1 MLDPHHAHDAR
12 KRASNWILA
21 LLPALLIAAVVLSM
35 AMPAKAETRT
45 LKLLNLHT
53 REKAEIAFKRNGRY
67 IPDGLRKINYIL
79 RDWRKNKSVS
89 MDPRLLDLIW
99 SVYQKSGSHE
109 YINVVCGY
117 RSPATN
123 SMLRSR
129 SRGVAKKSQH
139 TLGKAM
145 DFFIPGVP
153 LAKLRAIGL
162 KMQVGGVGY
171 YPTSGS
177 PFVHMDVGGV
187 RHWPRMS
194 RSQLLAL
201 FPNGRTIHI
210 PSDGKPLPGYQ
221 QALADYR
228 ERNGEPPDVQVAS
241 ASGSKHKGFFAALF
255 GGGADEEE
263 DNNEAVAVASAEQPK
278 AKPAR
283 NSPLPGVEV
292 ASDRPSSEDAADMPR
307 LTTAALP
314 EKAPRPDLG
323 VGEPAQEQE
332 VAMNIPLPT
341 WRPDYTPPAVS
352 GEQAQPAVAV
362 ASSTTA
368 YGTSN
373 DQIASVLARESA
385 KLQEAAAGSEGKGT
399 MQAFA
404 GPLPTARP
412 AALFQPASFTTL
424 PEPRPGFQ
432 AGQHGLKAEPA
443 VLRGGDFSGKG
454 GRIGRTDDSQRLALL
469 AKAENADPIVV
480 VSSGVHTTGKAG
492 RATSSD
498 EQAKARPVPVPVK
511 GDVAK
516 WAVQPRLPALR
527 VRTSDEHAT
536 AYNIIRSKPSFVY
549 TTGFRQG
556 DTGEDPH
563 RFTGSA
569 VKFLAMAR
577 FDTN

>member
-1 MLDPHHAHDAR
+1 LLDPHKSDDALE
-12 KRASNWILA
+12 RAPNWFLAFLPVLLIVAA
-21 LLPALLIAAVVLSM
+21 LLSMIEPAS
-35 AMPAKAETRT
+35 AETRS

-67 IPDGLRKINYIL
+67 LPDGLRKINYIL

-99 SVYQKSGSHE
+99 TVYQKTGSHE

-162 KMQVGGVGY
+162 KMEVGGVGY

-201 FPNGRTIHI
+201 FPDGRTIHI

-221 QALADYR
+221 QALAEYR
-228 ERNGEPPDVQVAS
+228 QRNGEPPSVQVAS
-241 ASGSKHKGFFAALF
+241 ASERKHKGFFASLF

-263 DNNEAVAVASAEQPK
+263 DNSEAVAVASAEEPQ
-278 AKPAR
+278 AKPSA
-283 NSPLPGVEV
+283 SSSLPGVGG
-292 ASDRPSSEDAADMPR
+292 APSETADMPK
-307 LTTAALP
+307 LAAAALP
-314 EKAPRPDLG
+314 EKAPRPDLN
-323 VGEPAQEQE
+323 VGEPSPAPE

-341 WRPDYTPPAVS
+341 WRPDYTPPAEAKPVV
-352 GEQAQPAVAV
+352 VA
-362 ASSTTA
+362 ASATA

-373 DQIASVLARESA
+373 DQIAAVLARESERL
-385 KLQEAAAGSEGKGT
+385 KEAAGGTDNKG
-399 MQAFA
+399 MVQAFA

-424 PEPRPGFQ
+424 PQPRPELLPGNQ
-432 AGQHGLKAEPA
+432 SAKAVPA
-443 VLRGGDFSGKG
+443 VLRGVEPSGKA
-454 GRIGRTDDSQRLALL
+454 GRIDRAGDSQRLALL
-469 AKAENADPIVV
+469 ATAQNTDPIVV
-480 VSSGVHTTGKAG
+480 VSSGVHTTGKEA
-492 RATSSD
+492 RPSTTD
-498 EQAKARPVPVPVK
+498 MKPRARPVPVPVK
-511 GDVAK
+511 NDVAK
-516 WAVQPRLPALR
+516 WAVQPRLPLMP
-527 VRTSDEHAT
+527 VRTSGQHAR
-536 AYNIIRSKPSFVY
+536 AFDMVRSKPDFVY
-549 TTGFRQG
+549 TAGFRQG
-556 DTGEDPH
+556 DQGEDPH

>member
-1 MLDPHHAHDAR
+1 MLDPHYADDAR
-12 KRASNWILA
+12 ERAPNWILA
-21 LLPALLIAAVVLSM
+21 LLPVLLIAAALLSM
-35 AMPAKAETRT
+35 VTPASAETRT

-67 IPDGLRKINYIL
+67 LPDGLRKINYIL

-99 SVYQKSGSHE
+99 SVYQKTGSHE

-123 SMLRSR
+123 NMLRSR
-129 SRGVAKKSQH
+129 SRGVAEKSQH

-201 FPNGRTIHI
+201 FPDGRTIHI

-228 ERNGEPPDVQVAS
+228 ERNGEPPSVQVADVS
-241 ASGSKHKGFFAALF
+241 ERKHKGFFASLF

-263 DNNEAVAVASAEQPK
+263 DNSEAVTVASAEKPQ
-278 AKPAR
+278 AKPGAS
-283 NSPLPGVEV
+283 SPLPGVEA
-292 ASDRPSSEDAADMPR
+292 ASASTGEAADMPK
-307 LTTAALP
+307 LAAATLP
-314 EKAPRPDLG
+314 EKAPRPDLN
-323 VGEPAQEQE
+323 VGEPEPE

-341 WRPDYTPPAVS
+341 RRPDYTPAAEPAK
-352 GEQAQPAVAV
+352 AQPVVV
-362 ASSTTA
+362 ASATA

-373 DQIASVLARESA
+373 DQIAAVLARESA
-385 KLQEAAAGSEGKGT
+385 RLKDAASGSEDDKGVDGGA

-424 PEPRPGFQ
+424 PQPRPELLSGKQ
-432 AGQHGLKAEPA
+432 VTAMPA
-443 VLRGGDFSGKG
+443 VLRGTDSPGKG
-454 GRIGRTDDSQRLALL
+454 GRIGRAEDSQRLALL
-469 AKAENADPIVV
+469 TKAENADPIVV
-480 VSSGVHTTGKAG
+480 VSSGVQTTGKEA
-492 RATSSD
+492 RASSSD
-498 EQAKARPVPVPVK
+498 MKPRAKPVPVPVK
-511 GDVAK
+511 GDVAQ
-516 WAVQPRLPALR
+516 WAVQPRLPPMP
-527 VRTSDEHAT
+527 VRTSARHAT
-536 AYNIIRSKPSFVY
+536 AFDMVRTKPNFVY
-549 TTGFRQG
+549 TAGFRQG

-577 FDTN
+577 FDAN

>member
-1 MLDPHHAHDAR
+1 M
-12 KRASNWILA
+12 A
-21 LLPALLIAAVVLSM
+21 LLPALLIAAVLLSM
-35 AMPAKAETRT
+35 IAPASAETRS

-67 IPDGLRKINYIL
+67 LPDGLHKINYIL

-99 SVYQKSGSHE
+99 TVYQKTGSHE

-123 SMLRSR
+123 NMLRSR

-162 KMQVGGVGY
+162 KMEVGGVGY

-194 RSQLLAL
+194 RGQLLAL

-221 QALADYR
+221 QALAEYR
-228 ERNGEPPDVQVAS
+228 QRNGEPPSVQVAS
-241 ASGSKHKGFFAALF
+241 ASGRKHKGFFASLF

-263 DNNEAVAVASAEQPK
+263 DNSEAVVVASAQKPR
-278 AKPAR
+278 AKPSAS
-283 NSPLPGVEV
+283 SPLPGVRSAP
-292 ASDRPSSEDAADMPR
+292 ASGEAADMPK
-307 LTTAALP
+307 LAAVALP
-314 EKAPRPDLG
+314 QKAPRPDLN
-323 VGEPAQEQE
+323 VGEPSPETQ

-341 WRPDYTPPAVS
+341 WRPAYTPPAEPAS
-352 GEQAQPAVAV
+352 GQPLVA
-362 ASSTTA
+362 AATTA

-373 DQIASVLARESA
+373 DQIAAVLARESTRLA
-385 KLQEAAAGSEGKGT
+385 EAAGT
-399 MQAFA
+399 GGANGTDRGALQAFA

-412 AALFQPASFTTL
+412 TALFQTASYTTL
-424 PEPRPGFQ
+424 PEPRPEFLPETHSVTSMQ
-432 AGQHGLKAEPA
+432 A
-443 VLRGGDFSGKG
+443 VLRGRDAAGKG
-454 GRIGRTDDSQRLALL
+454 GRVGRAGDSQRLALL
-469 AKAENADPIVV
+469 AKAEAADPIVV
-480 VSSGVHTTGKAG
+480 VSSGVETTGKEA
-492 RATSSD
+492 RASSSD
-498 EQAKARPVPVPVK
+498 MKPKAKPVPVAVK
-511 GDVAK
+511 SDVAQ
-516 WAVQPRLPALR
+516 WAVQPRLPLMP
-527 VRTSDEHAT
+527 VRTSRQHAR
-536 AYNIIRSKPSFVY
+536 AFDMVRSKPSFVY
-549 TTGFRQG
+549 TAGFRQ
-556 DTGEDPH
+556 DNSGEDPH

-577 FDTN
+577 FETN

>member
-1 MLDPHHAHDAR
+1 LLDPHYAKNAR

-35 AMPAKAETRT
+35 AVPASAETRS
-45 LKLLNLHT
+45 LKLFNLHT
-53 REKAEIAFKRNGRY
+53 REKAEIAYKRNGRY
-67 IPDGLRKINYIL
+67 LPDGLRKINYFL
-79 RDWRKNKSVS
+79 RDWRKNKSVT

-99 SVYQKSGSHE
+99 SVYQKTGSHE
-109 YINVVCGY
+109 YISVVCGY

-123 SMLRSR
+123 NMLRSR

-162 KMQVGGVGY
+162 KMEVGGVGY

-177 PFVHMDVGGV
+177 PFVHLDVGGV

-221 QALADYR
+221 QALAEYR
-228 ERNGEPPDVQVAS
+228 QRNGEPPSVQVAS
-241 ASGSKHKGFFAALF
+241 ASGSKHKGFFASLF

-263 DNNEAVAVASAEQPK
+263 DNSEAVAVASAEKPRK
-278 AKPAR
+278 AA
-283 NSPLPGVEV
+283 SSSLPGVEAGS
-292 ASDRPSSEDAADMPR
+292 ASGDEAADMPK
-307 LTTAALP
+307 LAAAALP
-314 EKAPRPDLG
+314 EKAPRPDLN
-323 VGEPAQEQE
+323 VGEPEPE

-341 WRPDYTPPAVS
+341 WRPDYTPPA
-352 GEQAQPAVAV
+352 ELDKTQPVVVATS
-362 ASSTTA
+362 ATA

-373 DQIASVLARESA
+373 DQIAAVLARESTRL
-385 KLQEAAAGSEGKGT
+385 KDAASDSGDNGT
-399 MQAFA
+399 DGRALQAFA

-424 PEPRPGFQ
+424 PQPRPEVLPGKHV
-432 AGQHGLKAEPA
+432 ATAETA
-443 VLRGGDFSGKG
+443 VLRETDSPGKG
-454 GRIGRTDDSQRLALL
+454 GRIGRIGDSQRLALL
-469 AKAENADPIVV
+469 TKAENADPVVV
-480 VSSGVHTTGKAG
+480 VSSGA
-492 RATSSD
+492 RATDKEARASSMD
-498 EQAKARPVPVPVK
+498 TKPRAKPVPVPVK
-511 GDVAK
+511 DDVAQ
-516 WAVQPRLPALR
+516 WAVQPRLPLMP
-527 VRTSDEHAT
+527 VRTSRQHAR
-536 AYNIIRSKPSFVY
+536 AFDMVRSKPAYVY
-549 TTGFRQG
+549 TEGFRKD